1 MIWEVDEK
9 SRVIDGV
16 DAAGRPD
23 PAYAA
28 ALGLER
34 APLGPRALAFTC
46 DLAIWIVLQLPLWLG
61 AMPLVLKL
69 ASGSIS
75 PYGFVNH
82 PGFVPAVAMAAI
94 SVALMLVYAIVQWIL
109 HGRRGVT
116 VGKAV
121 TGIRT
126 VNVRTLE
133 RPGVWAVLLRFVIVG
148 ASGIVPLFGPTI
160 MLLSP
165 TFDTEKRGRGWHDR
179 AAKVWLVDVR
189 AGLNPYD
196 EKRMRIARKT
206 VKADPLP
213 ERTELPSLATS
224 AQSAASTEYRPG
236 SRISAGVLG
245 VSRAQEGPGAAIPA
259 VPSALIA
266 PPAPPVPAPP
276 VAAPPVA
283 AAPVPASPMTAPPV
297 TAPPASAAPTPAH
310 RPPASVTV
318 LGLRFDTG
326 ESVSVSGPVLIGRDP
341 VSPAHP
347 DARPIRV
354 ADTTRSLSKTH
365 ALVRPTAGGLEV
377 VDLHSTNGSRLVR
390 GGIER
395 PLTPGV
401 GEVAIDGDLIL
412 FGDRVADVLPT

>member
-28 ALGLER
+28 ALGLVR
-34 APLGPRALAFTC
+34 APFGRRALAFTC

-245 VSRAQEGPGAAIPA
+245 VSRAQEGPGAATPA
-259 VPSALIA
+259 VPSTLT
-266 PPAPPVPAPP
+266 PPPVPAPP

-283 AAPVPASPMTAPPV
+283 APPVAAPPTAAPPV
-297 TAPPASAAPTPAH
+297 AAPPAAAPAQRPLTP
-310 RPPASVTV
+310 VTV

-326 ESVSVSGPVLIGRDP
+326 ENVSVSGPVLIGRDP

-365 ALVRPTAGGLEV
+365 ALIRPAAGGLEV

-390 GGIER
+390 GGVER

-401 GEVAIDGDLIL
+401 GDVAIDGDLIL
-412 FGDRVADVLPT
+412 FGDRVADVLRT